1 MTVIGGGR
9 QYENRR
15 PSNNR
20 GAQALESG
28 VHPTS
33 KTGHMVESDSG
44 GAKEKWEYPGM
55 RGLEEIERDDNYRC
69 ISVTTY

>member
-1 MTVIGGGR
+1 MA
-9 QYENRR
+9 
-15 PSNNR
+15 S
-20 GAQALESG
+20 QATNMAKPNC
-28 VHPTS
+28 H
-33 KTGHMVESDSG
+33 